1 MNAEEPLEAPS
12 QVCAQRMQEETP
24 CVCNQGGRSSSQKS
38 SFSNHLESHVKIQPS
53 PAMVGEPSAGAA
65 APAHREL
72 GADIHS
78 VTSVSLHF
86 SFTTGFM
93 NFKECNLTASV
104 SKENCVCLDRKV
116 PRPEAGSASSPTVA
130 FCSHR
135 IFPRRTEKVE
145 DHCRHGN
152 SHF

>member
-1 MNAEEPLEAPS
+1 M
-12 QVCAQRMQEETP
+12 
-24 CVCNQGGRSSSQKS
+24 
-38 SFSNHLESHVKIQPS
+38 KIQPS

-116 PRPEAGSASSPTVA
+116 PRPEVGSASSPTVA

-145 DHCRHGN
+145 DHCRHGK